1 MSARH
6 VPTNVPESE
15 TALQRDLQPNERP
28 IPMRTTTICVASI
41 AAIALI
47 AAACGEQGPSA
58 DKLNQQNPTGGAG
71 GVAGTG
77 ATTGGTSAATGGTAA
92 TGGATPSGGTG
103 GVGAT
108 GGAVPSGGTGGEGMA
123 GAGPLGGSGGAD
135 PTGGSAGSGME
146 TGGSAGVGMGGM
158 AGSSG
163 GTGPIGPYDPRSGSF
178 KMLVYSQTLAF
189 RHDASIATG
198 KTMVQQIAQE
208 RVFEIKLTENTA
220 DITAQALAEYEV
232 VFFLNS
238 TGEIFSAT
246 ERTVFEEWITT
257 KNGGFVGVHSATDTA
272 NSWSF
277 YKELTGQY
285 YNLHEICCS
294 QANIQWDQAALN
306 HPTVRGLPSPWTRSE
321 EWYNFDQNAV
331 WSAKPGFTILS
342 RVTVANKSRPV
353 SYVREFGNFRSFYT
367 SLGHE
372 GVVFQDA
379 NVKKHVTAGIM
390 WAARREHLL
399 PQ

>member
-1 MSARH
+1 
-6 VPTNVPESE
+6 
-15 TALQRDLQPNERP
+15 
-28 IPMRTTTICVASI
+28 MRTSSIHVASI
-41 AAIALI
+41 VALI
-47 AAACGEQGPSA
+47 ASACGTSGPSA
-58 DKLNQQNPTGGAG
+58 EELNQNRPTGGAG
-71 GVAGTG
+71 GVGPSGASG
-77 ATTGGTSAATGGTAA
+77 ATATGGTAA
-92 TGGATPSGGTG
+92 TATGGSAGTATGGTAATATGGTAGSATGGTDMGGIGGTVPLGGTG
-103 GVGAT
+103 GSDV
-108 GGAVPSGGTGGEGMA
+108 
-123 GAGPLGGSGGAD
+123 
-135 PTGGSAGSGME
+135 TGGSAGSGTD
-146 TGGSAGVGMGGM
+146 TGGSSAGVGMGGT

-189 RHDASIATG
+189 RHNESIATG

-208 RVFEIKLTENTA
+208 RGFEIKLTENTQ
-220 DITAQALAEYEV
+220 DITAQGLAEFEV
-232 VFFLNS
+232 VFFLNP
-238 TGEIFSAT
+238 TGEIFSST
-246 ERTVFEEWITT
+246 ERMVFEEWVTT
-257 KNGGFVGVHSATDTA
+257 RNGGFVGVHSATDTA
-272 NSWSF
+272 QSWGF

-321 EWYNFDQNAV
+321 EWYNFDSNAS
-331 WSAKPGFTILS
+331 WSAKPGFLVLS

-353 SYVREFGNFRSFYT
+353 SYVREFGNYRSFYT